1 MYVFHTG
8 PKESCHMNRD
18 AYRDLVWAGDTTA
31 YREKIKKYQFSADF
45 HNRIFILLFVAL
57 CLPAKLTDL
66 FVC

>member
-1 MYVFHTG
+1 
-8 PKESCHMNRD
+8 MNRD